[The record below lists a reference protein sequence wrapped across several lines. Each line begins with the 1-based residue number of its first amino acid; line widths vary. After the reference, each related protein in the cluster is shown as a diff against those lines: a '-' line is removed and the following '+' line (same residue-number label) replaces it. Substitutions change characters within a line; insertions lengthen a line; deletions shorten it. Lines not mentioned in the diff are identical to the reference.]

1 MCDNIRNRFR
11 PGEVFLLGLCY
22 FSEAFAAALGGFWAA
37 LAWVATIVVWI
48 SHEAHEDVGPGGRT
62 RTCNP
67 PVKSRMLW
75 PVELRQEMLR
85 GGGPC
90 RSRTYLATHRPME
103 RPNILYVA
111 TLKPQVL
118 VAS

>member
-75 PVELRQEMLR
+75 PVELRQEKMCQASLPDQR
-85 GGGPC
+85 HPQPVL
-90 RSRTYLATHRPME
+90 TAFL
-103 RPNILYVA
+103 ILHA
-111 TLKPQVL
+111 TL
-118 VAS
+118 